1 MSVQMTVEWL
11 VPAGQTRPIT
21 LALHSLASEIRT
33 VRGCVG
39 CSVSTDLSNRGAI
52 RYVEEWQSEPD
63 LRARVGSEGFLRLA
77 ALIDAAAEAPHI
89 EFALPE
95 GTRGFDFVVEVRGA
109 PLA

>member
-1 MSVQMTVEWL
+1 MSVRMTVEWL

-21 LALHSLASEIRT
+21 LALHSLASDVRT
-33 VRGCVG
+33 AQGCLG

-52 RYVEEWQSEPD
+52 RYIEEWQSERE
-63 LRARVGSEGFLRLA
+63 LRTRVGSDGFLRLA

-89 EFALPE
+89 EFALAE
-95 GTRGFDFVVEVRGA
+95 GIRGFDFVEEVRGT